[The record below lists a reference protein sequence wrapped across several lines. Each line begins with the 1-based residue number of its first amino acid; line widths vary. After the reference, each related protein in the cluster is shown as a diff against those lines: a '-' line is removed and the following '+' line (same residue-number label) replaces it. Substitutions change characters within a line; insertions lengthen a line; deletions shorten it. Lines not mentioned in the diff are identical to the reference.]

1 MRTLDA
7 PFVVAAVQAA
17 PVMLDR
23 DATID
28 KACELI
34 LEAGR
39 RGARLVAFPE
49 AFVPCYPDWVWK
61 IPARETGTLNELYAE
76 FLANAVTVPGDALDK
91 VCRSARRAKTY
102 VVLGVSERNIEAS
115 GASLYSTLVF
125 IDAQGQILGKHRKLM
140 PTGGEHLV
148 WARGDGST
156 LETYPT
162 PFGKL
167 GGLAGWENYMPL
179 ALYTM
184 YASGVQIYVAATWDC
199 AEPWHSTLR
208 HLAKEGGMVVLSPC
222 GVFAKTDIPDRY
234 PIKQKFLNEIDG
246 WINVGGSAI
255 VNADGDL
262 VAGPVRMKQEI
273 LYAEIEPGQLCGPKW
288 LLDVGGNYARP
299 DVFQLVVNRQAREF
313 VIQDEHTQFVQPLNA
328 AQNSFSGI

>member
-1 MRTLDA
+1 MQTFEA

-39 RGARLVAFPE
+39 RGARLIAFPE
-49 AFVPCYPDWVWK
+49 AFVPCYPEWVWK

-115 GASLYSTLVF
+115 GATLYSTLVF
-125 IDAQGQILGKHRKLM
+125 IDAQGQILGKHRKLI
-140 PTGGEHLV
+140 PTGGERLV
-148 WARGDGST
+148 WSQGDGST
-156 LETYPT
+156 LKVYST

-184 YASGVQIYVAATWDC
+184 HASGVQIHVAATWAC

-208 HLAKEGGMVVLSPC
+208 HLAKQGGMFVLSPC
-222 GVFAKTDIPDRY
+222 GVFAQTDIPDRH
-234 PIKQKFLNEIDG
+234 PLKQKFLNEMDG

-255 VNADGDL
+255 VNPNGEF
-262 VAGPVRMKQEI
+262 VAGPVSEKQEI
-273 LYAEIEPGQLCGPKW
+273 LYAEIEPGQLRGPKW
-288 LLDVGGNYARP
+288 LLDVAGNYARP
-299 DVFQLVVNRQAREF
+299 DVFQLTVNRQAHEL
-313 VIQDEHTQFVQPLNA
+313 VVKDEDTRLVQALDA
-328 AQNSFSGI
+328 SQISFGGI